1 MFDSAISGR
10 LPRPFGTLNLS
21 GGPFDL
27 DCLQDT
33 RIPQKASSGK
43 RHIEVNVIANQKGKT
58 IRFVAVRVTIA
69 MTPLSERQ

>member
-1 MFDSAISGR
+1 MFGCDQGPLTAPEGTSSLSGE
-10 LPRPFGTLNLS
+10 PFG
-21 GGPFDL
+21 L
-27 DCLQDT
+27 DSFQHT

-58 IRFVAVRVTIA
+58 IRSVAVRVTIA